1 MQTQQKRNCSKSTI
15 ETLIILV
22 FLLLNLNIFHTF
34 LQCLYFEKVNRNA
47 EQTDLKWLTILNV
60 APINKTNVE
69 TKYSCLTH

>member
-34 LQCLYFEKVNRNA
+34 LQCLYFEVNRNA

-60 APINKTNVE
+60 ALINKTNVE